1 MVEIVQIPSYSENE
15 SFGEQV
21 ELADLRN
28 QEWEDWE
35 VNKGQPRIGI
45 SGSTFF
51 YTTLTDLVN
60 FVEKKDSNNWWSNN
74 DGWLTDKNEN
84 WLVII
89 TDASK
94 FDDDPW
100 PLPQEQIPNAQNQLP
115 ERTVCET
122 FKRLKNIYPKRYVF
136 GTSPGKNYSKT
147 INKISKISKI
157 DASTRAGLQQ
167 ERKFESIIQNEK
179 RIDYF
184 YFNIQQ

>member
-1 MVEIVQIPSYSENE
+1 MQRN
-15 SFGEQV
+15 FDF
-21 ELADLRN
+21 ADTL
-28 QEWEDWE
+28 
-35 VNKGQPRIGI
+35 NKGQPRIGI

-100 PLPQEQIPNAQNQLP
+100 PLPQEQTPNAQNQLP
-115 ERTVCET
+115 ERTVCNT

-136 GTSPGKNYSKT
+136 GTSPG
-147 INKISKISKI
+147 
-157 DASTRAGLQQ
+157 
-167 ERKFESIIQNEK
+167 
-179 RIDYF
+179 
-184 YFNIQQ
+184 